1 MAANKA
7 PCGRVGCRAEY
18 FFGWDRIIFTGKRN
32 AVETP
37 KITSVKIIQS
47 PTQRKKIKSVSRID
61 NKKGT
66 SYKVQLSQYY
76 DQFDQKVQERTT
88 ELLDAN
94 VELQKAKEQV
104 HFLSRELIKVQEIE
118 RQQISL
124 DLLDNVAQQLSSLKV
139 AGESYRLVQVALNNI
154 QNHAHANRVDIK
166 LLSSHP
172 NIILRIK
179 DDGQGFD
186 LEEAFRKARQN
197 KRLGLLGMQERVRM
211 VNGTFKIHSTPL
223 EGTKIIITIP
233 LDRDN
238 AGKEEN
244 TDC

>member
-1 MAANKA
+1 
-7 PCGRVGCRAEY
+7 
-18 FFGWDRIIFTGKRN
+18 
-32 AVETP
+32 
-37 KITSVKIIQS
+37 
-47 PTQRKKIKSVSRID
+47 
-61 NKKGT
+61 
-66 SYKVQLSQYY
+66 
-76 DQFDQKVQERTT
+76 
-88 ELLDAN
+88 LDAN